1 MDIEQEHGE
10 QGQSPFQQP
19 PVASSIKELLNTDP
33 MIINIRIS
41 LLRLEVNSQGRLV
54 RKKVLKEVK
63 DEETGEIKDIW
74 VEVEPLINDD
84 GFDMLMF
91 HFISLITAN
100 ISTSHLTD
108 DEIRDLAEE
117 FAIEISNMICN
128 NYKKWNIKKHHFD
141 MIIDTL
147 DNNFFIFLKKA
158 RFGMTFKG
166 MSQIL
171 TVGEKNVIQKER
183 DQGMNF
189 GNTIKDFVNYI
200 NK

>member
-19 PVASSIKELLNTDP
+19 PVASAIKELLNTDP

-41 LLRLEVNSQGRLV
+41 LLRLEPNNMGMLV
-54 RKKVLKEVK
+54 RKKETKLIKNDK
-63 DEETGEIKDIW
+63 TGEIEEQSVD
-74 VEVEPLINDD
+74 VEPLINED

-108 DEIRDLAEE
+108 DEIRLLAEE
-117 FAIEISNMICN
+117 FAIEINNMVCN

-147 DNNFFIFLKKA
+147 DDNFFIFLKKA

-171 TVGEKNVIQKER
+171 TVGERNVVQKEGER
-183 DQGMNF
+183 GMNF
-189 GNTIKDFVNYI
+189 GNTLQDFVNYI
-200 NK
+200 KK